1 MKIALCT
8 SWGVVAAAA
17 ILLAGIHPAD
27 ACTTFVVGRKASAT
41 GRVIVGHNEDDKGE
55 LSVRHGYV
63 PARNWG
69 DRV

>member
-1 MKIALCT
+1 MLKHLKIVMMT
-8 SWGVVAAAA
+8 T
-17 ILLAGIHPAD
+17 LAFASVGAY

>member
-1 MKIALCT
+1 MIKQLKISILMTAAFA
-8 SWGVVAAAA
+8 SVGVY
-17 ILLAGIHPAD
+17 

>member
-1 MKIALCT
+1 MTAAFA
-8 SWGVVAAAA
+8 SVGVY
-17 ILLAGIHPAD
+17 